1 MKRLPSTLPDV
12 SVLIAAYNEEAIIHS
27 KMKNCMQFNYPKEK
41 LHIVWVTDGS
51 NDATNSLL
59 SEYPDVTV
67 LFDPKRGGKSAALNR
82 AMPYISSPITIF
94 TDANT
99 MVNSEAINEIVK
111 EFTDPRVGC
120 VAGEKRVKINT
131 KQNATAGEG
140 IYWKYESKLKQLDYR
155 LNSAVGAA
163 GELFSIRTNLF
174 IELPSDT
181 LLDDF
186 IMSMK
191 IAQRG
196 FIIAYCSNAYAL
208 EDSSP
213 NIKEEE
219 KRKVRISAG
228 GLQSIYRLR
237 DLLIPIP
244 NPILT
249 FQYVSHRVLRWSL
262 TPISLVLV
270 FILNFIL
277 CFDGILLYKIFFLLQ
292 VLFYIA
298 SCIGKYLADKQIK
311 NKYFFVPFYF
321 TMMNINVLKGYS
333 YLIKHR
339 GTGVWEKAKR

>member
-1 MKRLPSTLPDV
+1 M
-12 SVLIAAYNEEAIIHS
+12 
-27 KMKNCMQFNYPKEK
+27 
-41 LHIVWVTDGS
+41 
-51 NDATNSLL
+51 
-59 SEYPDVTV
+59 
-67 LFDPKRGGKSAALNR
+67 LFR
-82 AMPYISSPITIF
+82 
-94 TDANT
+94 
-99 MVNSEAINEIVK
+99 
-111 EFTDPRVGC
+111 
-120 VAGEKRVKINT
+120 
-131 KQNATAGEG
+131 
-140 IYWKYESKLKQLDYR
+140 
-155 LNSAVGAA
+155 
-163 GELFSIRTNLF
+163 
-174 IELPSDT
+174 SDT